1 MILDVP
7 QAPSKGLPGNILTT
21 NAGKMTNSGIELTI
35 SADILRDGAF
45 KWNTSFNITT
55 TRNKVVSL
63 ANGLDNIIK
72 GDASGL
78 EITNITV
85 PGKSIGQLYLTP
97 TVE

>member
-1 MILDVP
+1 
-7 QAPSKGLPGNILTT
+7 
-21 NAGKMTNSGIELTI
+21 MTNSGIELTI

-97 TVE
+97 SRSGNWVPCVLWREWRTCAV